1 VKYICRLV
9 AGAFLLGCASGGLTG
24 CTAAATAALGVALN
38 IGVKATELDTAIIE
52 NIKVRKGEWKPSTE
66 PAPTAETRP

>member
-1 VKYICRLV
+1 MKYIRRLV

-52 NIKVRKGEWKPSTE
+52 NIKARKDDRKPAVE
-66 PAPTAETRP
+66 AAPTAETRP

>member
-1 VKYICRLV
+1 VKYIRRLV
-9 AGAFLLGCASGGLTG
+9 AGAFLLVCASGALSG

-52 NIKVRKGEWKPSTE
+52 NIKARKDDRKPPVE
-66 PAPTAETRP
+66 AAPTDETRP